1 MEGEV
6 PEGEKDWCLEWPAF
20 WVEGELSTIDL
31 GLPAAG
37 PWLGSMGAGE
47 GELLLKGFLRI
58 EEPLSPP
65 FVIME
70 MNVVV
75 RRM

>member
-1 MEGEV
+1 
-6 PEGEKDWCLEWPAF
+6 
-20 WVEGELSTIDL
+20 VEGELSTIDL
-31 GLPAAG
+31 GRPAAG
-37 PWLGSMGAGE
+37 PWMGSMGAGE

-58 EEPLSPP
+58 EAPLSVL

-70 MNVVV
+70 VKVVV